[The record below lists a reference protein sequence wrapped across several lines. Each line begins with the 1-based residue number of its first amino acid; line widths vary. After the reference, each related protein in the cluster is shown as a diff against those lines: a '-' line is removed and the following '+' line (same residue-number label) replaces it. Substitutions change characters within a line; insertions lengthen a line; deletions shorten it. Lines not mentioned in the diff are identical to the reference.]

1 MNRRKREPQATTMI
15 VQVMPSV
22 AAGVEIDLSDKEPVV
37 GVSYSPKRRK
47 WRAYIHVGKHQVFH
61 RYCETKSE
69 AIEAHRKAMVVH
81 QRLSVQTSGGP
92 RFERKI
98 KAPGYRNL
106 DRTLE
111 HLAEE
116 AAEVIHMKSKVIRFG
131 LQGKHN
137 GLTGQRRLGCEIGNM
152 LAMVELLVLDGAV
165 LAKDIED
172 GMQEK
177 VEKLTRVY

>member
-47 WRAYIHVGKHQVFH
+47 WRAYIHVGKRQVFH

-111 HLAEE
+111 HLALK
-116 AAEVIHMKSKVIRFG
+116 AAKVLRMKSEVSLHGLKGKGDVSSQAQFG
-131 LQGKHN
+131 I
-137 GLTGQRRLGCEIGNM
+137 EIGGLM
-152 LAMVELLVLDGAV
+152 AVVELLVLDGAV
-165 LAKDIED
+165 RIADVEC
-172 GMQEK
+172 GMKMMVADLDEAF
-177 VEKLTRVY
+177 